1 MKQIR
6 IVGAGALLFLVA
18 ACSPFGPRVS
28 TGPATG
34 PQVAPKV
41 ATAQAA
47 AEIDVSAFVDPKIA
61 DKLSAKDRAEA
72 ASAQFYALQ
81 FGRPAAPRD
90 WQGQSGVSGRVTV
103 GPFVRVNQL
112 DCRDFTHVVSANNA
126 TYSRAGLAC
135 RDVNGVWT
143 VVQTAG

>member
-1 MKQIR
+1 M
-6 IVGAGALLFLVA
+6 
-18 ACSPFGPRVS
+18 
-28 TGPATG
+28 
-34 PQVAPKV
+34 APKV

-47 AEIDVSAFVDPKIA
+47 AGIDVSAFIDPA
-61 DKLSAKDRAEA
+61 VAAKLNAKDRAEA
-72 ASAQFYALQ
+72 SSAQFYALQ

-112 DCRDFTHVVSANNA
+112 DCRDFTHVVTTADA
-126 TYSRAGLAC
+126 KYSRSGLAC